1 MRSKRWTN
9 GDASIG
15 ERNMSLYQLE
25 KDGDVDSILDHLKL
39 SDSPSIRKRAAE
51 ILGDVVDDEP
61 QAVDALVRT
70 AKEDDDEAVRGAAI
84 DALDAIGADA
94 IERLVA
100 EMAGVDGAARG
111 AASNRPGAGD
121 AGGAGWVR
129 AEAFVE
135 TLSADRPELRM
146 AAANALRRL
155 GDAGALPS
163 LVETLDDPEPRVRS
177 RVARACGAIGDE
189 AAADALAARLDDP
202 VGHVRR
208 EAADALATIGTERAL
223 SPLLDAV
230 DDNSDEVRY
239 AAVMALGGYQG
250 PEAIDPLI
258 EALDDD
264 SDVVRRAAVFSIVE
278 LLAAAPTEQ
287 SHRIRE
293 TIVDRL
299 ESADRSVVDPL
310 VELLEES
317 DQAPER
323 RNVAWLLGRVAG
335 DEGYDD
341 AVSALIDALDA
352 DDGTTAQFAATSL
365 AELGGERV
373 ESGLVDLLED
383 PECSGTT
390 QSKAVF
396 VLGKVGGERARD
408 HLETMLD
415 RTDDEEVRKQAFSAL
430 SKLGG
435 RR

>member
-1 MRSKRWTN
+1 
-9 GDASIG
+9 
-15 ERNMSLYQLE
+15 MSLYQLE
-25 KDGDVDSILDHLKL
+25 KDGDVDSLLDHLKL

-51 ILGDVVDDEP
+51 ILGDVVGDEP

-70 AKEDDDEAVRGAAI
+70 AKEDDDEEVRGAAI

-100 EMAGVDGAARG
+100 EMAGVDSEGA
-111 AASNRPGAGD
+111 D
-121 AGGAGWVR
+121 WVR

-155 GDAGALPS
+155 GDAGALPA
-163 LVETLDDPEPRVRS
+163 LVEALDDPKPRVRS

-189 AAADALAARLDDP
+189 SAADALAARLDDP

-208 EAADALATIGTERAL
+208 EAADALAAIGTERSLA
-223 SPLLDAV
+223 PLLDAV
-230 DDNSDEVRY
+230 DDDNDEVRY

-250 PEAIDPLI
+250 AAAIDPLI

-299 ESADRSVVDPL
+299 GSADRSVVDPL

-317 DQAPER
+317 NQPRER
-323 RNVAWLLGRVAG
+323 RNVAWLLGRVAD

-341 AVSALIDALDA
+341 AVAALIDALDT

-365 AELGGERV
+365 VELGGETV
-373 ESGLVDLLED
+373 ERELLDLLED
-383 PECSGTT
+383 AECSETA

-408 HLETMLD
+408 RLETVLD
-415 RTDDEEVRKQAFSAL
+415 RTDDEEIRKQAFSAL

>member
-1 MRSKRWTN
+1 
-9 GDASIG
+9 
-15 ERNMSLYQLE
+15 MSLYQLE
-25 KDGDVDSILDHLKL
+25 RDGDVDSLLDHLKL

-51 ILGDVVDDEP
+51 ILGDVVGDEP

-70 AKEDDDEAVRGAAI
+70 AKEDDDEEVRGAAI

-100 EMAGVDGAARG
+100 EMAGVDG
-111 AASNRPGAGD
+111 
-121 AGGAGWVR
+121 GGADWVR

-155 GDAGALPS
+155 GDASALPA
-163 LVETLDDPEPRVRS
+163 LVETLDDPQPRVRS
-177 RVARACGAIGDE
+177 RAARACGAIGDE
-189 AAADALAARLDDP
+189 SAADALAARLDDP
-202 VGHVRR
+202 VSHVRR
-208 EAADALATIGTERAL
+208 EAADSLAAIGTERAL
-223 SPLLDAV
+223 APLLDAV
-230 DDNSDEVRY
+230 DDDNDEVRY

-250 PEAIDPLI
+250 AAAIDPLI
-258 EALDDD
+258 DSLNDD

-317 DQAPER
+317 NQPRER

-341 AVSALIDALDA
+341 AVAALIDALDA

-365 AELGGERV
+365 VELGSGSVEGE
-373 ESGLVDLLED
+373 LLDLLED
-383 PECSGTT
+383 AECSETAK
-390 QSKAVF
+390 SKAVF

-408 HLETMLD
+408 RLEAMLD
-415 RTDDEEVRKQAFSAL
+415 RTDDEEVRKQAFAAL

>member
-1 MRSKRWTN
+1 
-9 GDASIG
+9 
-15 ERNMSLYQLE
+15 MSLYQLE
-25 KDGDVDSILDHLKL
+25 KDGDVDSLLDHLKL
-39 SDSPSIRKRAAE
+39 SDSPRIRKRAAE
-51 ILGDVVDDEP
+51 ILGDVVGNEP
-61 QAVDALVRT
+61 QAVDALVR
-70 AKEDDDEAVRGAAI
+70 AAQEDANEAVRGAAI
-84 DALDAIGADA
+84 DAVDAIGGEA

-100 EMAGVDGAARG
+100 EMAGVEADGA
-111 AASNRPGAGD
+111 D
-121 AGGAGWVR
+121 WVR

-155 GDAGALPS
+155 GDSGALPA
-163 LVETLDDPEPRVRS
+163 LIGTLDDPNPRVRA

-189 AAADALAARLDDP
+189 RAADALGARLDDS
-202 VGHVRR
+202 VGQVRR
-208 EAADALATIGTERAL
+208 EAADALAAIGTDRAL

-230 DDNSDEVRY
+230 DDENDEVRY
-239 AAVMALGGYQG
+239 AAVMALGSYQG
-250 PEAIDPLI
+250 AAAIDPLI
-258 EALDDD
+258 GALDDD

-278 LLAAAPTEQ
+278 LLAAAPTKQ

-293 TIVDRL
+293 TVVDRL

-317 DQAPER
+317 NQPRER

-335 DEGYDD
+335 DAGYAD
-341 AVSALIDALDA
+341 AVAALVEALDA

-365 AELGGERV
+365 VELGGETV
-373 ESGLVDLLED
+373 EDELLDLLED
-383 PECSGTT
+383 PERSETS

-396 VLGKVGGERARD
+396 VLGKVGGERARER
-408 HLETMLD
+408 LETLLD
-415 RTDDEEVRKQAFSAL
+415 HASDEEVRKQAFAAL

>member
-1 MRSKRWTN
+1 
-9 GDASIG
+9 
-15 ERNMSLYQLE
+15 
-25 KDGDVDSILDHLKL
+25 
-39 SDSPSIRKRAAE
+39 
-51 ILGDVVDDEP
+51 
-61 QAVDALVRT
+61 
-70 AKEDDDEAVRGAAI
+70 
-84 DALDAIGADA
+84 
-94 IERLVA
+94 
-100 EMAGVDGAARG
+100 AARG
-111 AASNRPGAGD
+111 AASNRSAAGD
-121 AGGAGWVR
+121 ADGADWVR

-155 GDAGALPS
+155 GDPGALPA
-163 LVETLDDPEPRVRS
+163 LVEALDDPNPQVRA

-189 AAADALAARLDDP
+189 SAADALAARLDDP
-202 VGHVRR
+202 VSNVRR
-208 EAADALATIGTERAL
+208 EAADALASIGTSRAL

-230 DDNSDEVRY
+230 DDANDEVRY

-293 TIVDRL
+293 TVVDRL

-317 DQAPER
+317 KQPRER
-323 RNVAWLLGRVAG
+323 RNVAWLLGRVAD
-335 DEGYDD
+335 DEGYGD

-365 AELGGERV
+365 VELGGETV
-373 ESGLVDLLED
+373 ERELLDLLED
-383 PECSGTT
+383 PDCSGTT
-390 QSKAVF
+390 RSKAVF
-396 VLGKVGGERARD
+396 VLGKVGGDRARD
-408 HLETMLD
+408 QLETLLD
-415 RTDDEEVRKQAFSAL
+415 RTDDEAVRKQAFSAL